1 MTGQGVVLRLLI
13 HTRLPSYRQRS
24 FFEPDSNTSFQKA
37 SMVFLSCRLISICV
51 IIVPVSTLLY
61 TVFKPGSAINM
72 AETLA
77 DKNQNYW
84 K

>member
-1 MTGQGVVLRLLI
+1 
-13 HTRLPSYRQRS
+13 
-24 FFEPDSNTSFQKA
+24 
-37 SMVFLSCRLISICV
+37 MVFLSCRLISICV